1 MREDIISEIEF
12 IKKHSE
18 GFTTPKWKRFRFG
31 GMHISEVE
39 IKGVPDQ
46 LLMILFKEL
55 IKWNSRTRIEVDPKY
70 TKTQEDRREHI
81 TRFINNE
88 IQQGIDEYINASEN
102 SYDLEMTRFMFRCML
117 CVRNENPGKDANEL
131 IDEAIAELEKEG
143 FNFNKDF
150 DVMDKY
156 DKN

>member
-1 MREDIISEIEF
+1 MREDVLSEIEI
-12 IKKHSE
+12 IKKHNE

-39 IKGVPDQ
+39 IKGVPDY
-46 LLMILFKEL
+46 LLLLLYTEL
-55 IKWNSRTRIEVDPKY
+55 IKWNCRTRVEIDPNY

-102 SYDLEMTRFMFRCML
+102 SYDLEMTRFMFLEVL
-117 CVRNENPGKDANEL
+117 CQRNENPGKDVNEL
-131 IDEAIAELEKEG
+131 IDQAIDALKNEG
-143 FNFNKDF
+143 YNFNKDN
-150 DVMDKY
+150 DVIDKY
-156 DKN
+156 NKD